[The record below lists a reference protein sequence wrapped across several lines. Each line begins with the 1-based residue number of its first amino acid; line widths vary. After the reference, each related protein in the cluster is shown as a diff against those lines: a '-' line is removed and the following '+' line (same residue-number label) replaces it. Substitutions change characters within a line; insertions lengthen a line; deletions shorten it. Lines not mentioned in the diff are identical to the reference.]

1 MMIDNIVNRIRSITE
16 SNLYNWVEEYIE
28 ANKSR
33 LVRDIQ
39 NRLKRGESVHD
50 VSDVI
55 GEYKSVAYAMF
66 KQRMNPLA
74 GGSVDLFLTGD
85 LQRFL
90 TIEKRSKNI
99 FKIYS
104 KDDKYKMLANKYGKE
119 QFGLTEEQ
127 NTKLMTDIHA
137 YLIEKIFEKILK

>member
-1 MMIDNIVNRIRSITE
+1 MIDSIVNRIKSITE
-16 SNLYNWVEEYIE
+16 SNLYTWVDEYIE

-33 LVRDIQ
+33 LVTDIQ
-39 NRLKRGESVHD
+39 NRLKRGDSVHD
-50 VSDVI
+50 VNDVI
-55 GEYKSVAYAMF
+55 GEYKSVAYRMF

-104 KDDKYKMLANKYGKE
+104 KDGKYKMLADKYGKE

-127 NTKLMTDIHA
+127 NTELMINIHT

>member
-1 MMIDNIVNRIRSITE
+1 MIDNIVNRIKSTTE
-16 SNLYNWVEEYIE
+16 SNLYTWVDEYIE

-33 LVRDIQ
+33 LVTDIQ
-39 NRLKRGESVHD
+39 NRLKRGDNVHD
-50 VSDVI
+50 VNDVI

-74 GGSVDLFLTGD
+74 GGSVDLFLTGY

-104 KDDKYKMLANKYGKE
+104 KDDKYKMLADKYGKE

-127 NTKLMTDIHA
+127 NTELMINIHT

>member
-1 MMIDNIVNRIRSITE
+1 MIENIVNRIRSITE

-39 NRLKRGESVHD
+39 NRLQRGDSVHD
-50 VSDVI
+50 VNDVI

-66 KQRMNPLA
+66 KERMNPLA
-74 GGSVDLFLTGD
+74 GGSVDLFLEGD

-104 KDDKYKMLANKYGKE
+104 KDEKYKELAKQYGKD

-127 NTKLMTDIHA
+127 NTELMINIHT

>member
-1 MMIDNIVNRIRSITE
+1 MIDNIVNRIRSITE

-33 LVRDIQ
+33 LVTDIQ
-39 NRLKRGESVHD
+39 NRLKRGDSVHD
-50 VSDVI
+50 VNDVI
-55 GEYKSVAYAMF
+55 GEYKSVAYMMF

-104 KDDKYKMLANKYGKE
+104 KDSKYKMLADKYGKE

-127 NTKLMTDIHA
+127 NTELMTDIHT

>member
-1 MMIDNIVNRIRSITE
+1 MIENIVNRIKSITK
-16 SNLYNWVEEYIE
+16 SNLYTWVEEYLE
-28 ANKSR
+28 ANKSM

-39 NRLKRGESVHD
+39 NRMQRGESVHD
-50 VSDVI
+50 VNDVI
-55 GEYKSVAYAMF
+55 GEYASEAYMMF

-74 GGSVDLFLTGD
+74 GGDVDLFLEGD
-85 LQRFL
+85 LHRFL

-104 KDDKYKMLANKYGKE
+104 KDEKYKKLAEQYGKE

-127 NTKLMTDIHA
+127 NTELMTDIHT

>member
-1 MMIDNIVNRIRSITE
+1 MMIDNIVNRIKSITE
-16 SNLYNWVEEYIE
+16 SNLYTWVDEYIE

-33 LVRDIQ
+33 LVTDIQ
-39 NRLKRGESVHD
+39 NRLKRGDSVHD
-50 VSDVI
+50 VNDVI
-55 GEYKSVAYAMF
+55 GEYKSVAYRMF

-104 KDDKYKMLANKYGKE
+104 KDDKYKMLAGKYGKE

-127 NTKLMTDIHA
+127 NTELMINIHA
-137 YLIEKIFEKILK
+137 HLIKKIFEKILK

>member
-1 MMIDNIVNRIRSITE
+1 MIDNIVNRIRSITE

-28 ANKSR
+28 ANKSK
-33 LVRDIQ
+33 LITDIQ
-39 NRLKRGESVHD
+39 NRLKRGDSVHN
-50 VSDVI
+50 VNDVI
-55 GEYKSVAYAMF
+55 GEYKSVAYRMF
-66 KQRMNPLA
+66 KERMNPLA
-74 GGSVDLFLTGD
+74 GGSVDLFLEGD

-127 NTKLMTDIHA
+127 NTELMINIHT

>member
-1 MMIDNIVNRIRSITE
+1 MIDNILNRIKSITE
-16 SNLYNWVEEYIE
+16 SNLYTWVEEYIE

-33 LVRDIQ
+33 LVTDIQ
-39 NRLKRGESVHD
+39 NRLKRGDNVHD
-50 VSDVI
+50 VNDVI

-104 KDDKYKMLANKYGKE
+104 KDDKYKTLADKYGKE
-119 QFGLTEEQ
+119 QFGLTEDQ
-127 NTKLMTDIHA
+127 NTELMINIHT
-137 YLIEKIFEKILK
+137 YLTEKIFEKILK

>member
-1 MMIDNIVNRIRSITE
+1 MIDNILNRIKSITE
-16 SNLYNWVEEYIE
+16 SNLYNWVNEYID

-33 LVRDIQ
+33 LVTDIQ
-39 NRLKRGESVHD
+39 NRLKRGDSVHD
-50 VSDVI
+50 VNDVI

-90 TIEKRSKNI
+90 TIEKRSKKI

-104 KDDKYKMLANKYGKE
+104 KDDKYKMLANKYGSD

-127 NTKLMTDIHA
+127 NTELMINIHA